1 MDDGSTTHNDT
12 LARDH
17 LLYFNA
23 HAYRLLFWGFVRG
36 GCYQLLKLG
45 TRENYRALLE
55 NIARDPAMRHRLW
68 LEALYWGRT
77 SVNTEPV
84 MTFWRG

>member
-1 MDDGSTTHNDT
+1 MDGQLVIYGLTRSG
-12 LARDH
+12 RP
-17 LLYFNA
+17 YFNG
-23 HAYRLLFWGFVRG
+23 HAYRLLFWEFVRG

-68 LEALYWGRT
+68 LEALYWGAYFG
-77 SVNTEPV
+77 EFGAGHD
-84 MTFWRG
+84 FWRG